1 MAKAF
6 REGRHGLWEEVRAT
20 KGERFEIRTR
30 HPRPIN
36 TDGELVTFT
45 PARFNLLPKAI
56 TVFTPEQKPDTDQA
70 QANPPGLS
78 AGK

>member
-20 KGERFEIRTR
+20 KGRSFEIRTR
-30 HPRPIN
+30 RPHPIN

-45 PARFNLLPKAI
+45 RRGLTSCRRPSRSSRPRTPRKQNLP
-56 TVFTPEQKPDTDQA
+56 
-70 QANPPGLS
+70 
-78 AGK
+78 